1 MKLYNGLINLEKLK
15 KMTNKNV
22 ELMRGEP
29 EIAVRKLAI
38 PIMISMILTASY
50 NIVDGIW
57 VAGLGQAAIAGIGF
71 VTPIFMILNGISVG
85 LGNGATSSI
94 SRAVGS
100 KNHEKANKSASHSL
114 LIFLISSIILTVIL
128 LIIQEPLLK
137 IYGASDQ
144 SLIEGIKYGTPLFIG
159 LFAFMFANGGSGI
172 LRGEGDMKRAMYA
185 MIVSVLL
192 NFILDPIFIY
202 IFNLGSAGASLAT
215 IVSSL
220 GAAIVILYWIIIK
233 KDTYINVNLKEFKF
247 ESEIAKDILKVGIP
261 SSLDMFV
268 MSIAMSFYLKF
279 ISTCGG
285 EYGIAAFTS
294 GQRLYLFG
302 IMPLTAVASAVAA
315 VSGSAYGAR
324 NWEYL
329 SRTHNYGTKF
339 AMMISVLIVIILVI
353 FAPQLSLIFAYTPE
367 TASLIPEI
375 TNFLRIASFGLLLVG
390 IGMPSN
396 FLYQGIGRGTTSLA
410 WTIIRELI
418 LTVSFTYIFGILLNW
433 GLTGI
438 WLGLAVGR
446 IIASIL
452 NYGYAKYT
460 IKKLKEN
467 FKKNKIE

>member
-1 MKLYNGLINLEKLK
+1 MKIIHLIDN
-15 KMTNKNV
+15 MANKNV

-38 PIMISMILTASY
+38 PIMISMLLTASY

-71 VTPIFMILNGISVG
+71 VTPIFMVLNGFSVG

-94 SRAVGS
+94 SRSVGAKNRERAS
-100 KNHEKANKSASHSL
+100 KAAAHSL
-114 LIFLISSIILTVIL
+114 LIFLVASIVLTVTL

-137 IYGASDQ
+137 TYGASDQ
-144 SLIEGIKYGTPLFIG
+144 SLTEAIKYGTPLFLG

-185 MIVSVLL
+185 MIVSVAL

-202 IFNLGSAGASLAT
+202 VLNLGSAGASLAT

-220 GAAIVILYWIIIK
+220 GAAIVIIYWILIK
-233 KDTYINVNLKEFKF
+233 KDTYVNVTFKGFKF
-247 ESEIAKDILKVGIP
+247 DSEIARDILKVGIP
-261 SSLDMFV
+261 ASLDMFV
-268 MSIAMSFYLKF
+268 MSIAMSFYLMF
-279 ISTCGG
+279 ISSVGG

-302 IMPLTAVASAVAA
+302 IMPLTAIASAVAA
-315 VSGSAYGAR
+315 VSGSAFGAR
-324 NWEYL
+324 NWDYL
-329 SRTHNYGTKF
+329 SRTHTYGTKF
-339 AMMISVLIVIILVI
+339 AMMVSVVILIILVI
-353 FAPQLSLIFAYTPE
+353 FAPQLSMIFAYTPE
-367 TASLIPEI
+367 TAPLIPEI

-390 IGMPSN
+390 IGMPSS
-396 FLYQGIGRGTTSLA
+396 FFYQGIGRGTTSLA

-418 LTVSFTYIFGILLNW
+418 LTVGFTYLFGIVLNW

-438 WLGLAVGR
+438 WVGLAIGR

-452 NYGYAKYT
+452 NFTYARYT
-460 IKKLKEN
+460 IRKLKSVLN
-467 FKKNKIE
+467 

>member
-1 MKLYNGLINLEKLK
+1 MA
-15 KMTNKNV
+15 NKNV

-38 PIMISMILTASY
+38 PIMISMLLTASY

-71 VTPIFMILNGISVG
+71 VTPIFMVLNGFSVG

-94 SRAVGS
+94 SRSVGAKNRERAS
-100 KNHEKANKSASHSL
+100 KAAAHSL
-114 LIFLISSIILTVIL
+114 LIFLVASIALTVTL

-137 IYGASDQ
+137 TYGASGQ
-144 SLIEGIKYGTPLFIG
+144 SLTEAIKYGTPLFLG

-185 MIVSVLL
+185 MIVSVAL
-192 NFILDPIFIY
+192 NFILDPLFIY
-202 IFNLGSAGASLAT
+202 VLNLGSAGASLAT

-220 GAAIVILYWIIIK
+220 GAASVIIYWILIK
-233 KDTYINVNLKEFKF
+233 KDTYVNVTFKGFKF
-247 ESEIAKDILKVGIP
+247 DSEIARDILKVGIP
-261 SSLDMFV
+261 ASLDMFV
-268 MSIAMSFYLKF
+268 MSIAMSFYLIF
-279 ISTCGG
+279 ISSVGG

-302 IMPLTAVASAVAA
+302 IMPLTAIASAVAA
-315 VSGSAYGAR
+315 VSGSAFGAR
-324 NWEYL
+324 NWDYL
-329 SRTHNYGTKF
+329 SRTHIYGTKF
-339 AMMISVLIVIILVI
+339 AMAFSVVIVLILVI
-353 FAPQLSLIFAYTPE
+353 FFFFFSMIFAYTSE
-367 TASLIPEI
+367 TAPLIPEI

-390 IGMPSN
+390 IGMPSS
-396 FLYQGIGRGTTSLA
+396 FFYQGIGRGTTSLA

-418 LTVSFTYIFGILLNW
+418 LTVSFTYLFGMVLNW

-438 WLGLAVGR
+438 WVGLAVGR

-452 NYGYAKYT
+452 NFTYARYT
-460 IKKLKEN
+460 IRKLKPVLN
-467 FKKNKIE
+467 

>member
-1 MKLYNGLINLEKLK
+1 MA
-15 KMTNKNV
+15 NKNV

-38 PIMISMILTASY
+38 PIMISMLLTASY

-71 VTPIFMILNGISVG
+71 VTPIFMVLNGFSVG

-94 SRAVGS
+94 SRSVGAKNRERAS
-100 KNHEKANKSASHSL
+100 KAAAHSL
-114 LIFLISSIILTVIL
+114 LIFLVASIVLTVTL

-137 IYGASDQ
+137 TYGASGQ
-144 SLIEGIKYGTPLFIG
+144 SLTEAIKYGTPLFLG

-185 MIVSVLL
+185 MIVSVAL
-192 NFILDPIFIY
+192 NFVLDPVFIY
-202 IFNLGSAGASLAT
+202 VLNLGSAGASLAT

-220 GAAIVILYWIIIK
+220 GAAIVIIYWILIK
-233 KDTYINVNLKEFKF
+233 KDTYVHVTFKGFKF
-247 ESEIAKDILKVGIP
+247 DSEIARDILKVGIP
-261 SSLDMFV
+261 ASLDMFV
-268 MSIAMSFYLKF
+268 MSIAMSFYLIF
-279 ISTCGG
+279 ISSVGG

-302 IMPLTAVASAVAA
+302 IMPLTAIASAVAA
-315 VSGSAYGAR
+315 VSGSAFGAR
-324 NWEYL
+324 NWDYL
-329 SRTHNYGTKF
+329 SRTHTYGTKF
-339 AMMISVLIVIILVI
+339 AMMVSVVILLILVI
-353 FAPQLSLIFAYTPE
+353 FAPQLSMIFAYTPE
-367 TASLIPEI
+367 TAPLIPEI

-390 IGMPSN
+390 IGMPSS
-396 FLYQGIGRGTTSLA
+396 FFYQGIGRGTTSLA

-418 LTVSFTYIFGILLNW
+418 LTVGFTYLFGIVLNW

-438 WLGLAVGR
+438 WVGLAVGR

-452 NYGYAKYT
+452 NFTYARYT
-460 IKKLKEN
+460 IRKLKSVLN
-467 FKKNKIE
+467 